1 MSTLII
7 VLIVVHLVIGFGWA
21 IYKLEFQK
29 KPNKDQAEDQ

>member
-7 VLIVVHLVIGFGWA
+7 TLIVVHLVIGFGWA

-29 KPNKDQAEDQ
+29 KPNKNQDED